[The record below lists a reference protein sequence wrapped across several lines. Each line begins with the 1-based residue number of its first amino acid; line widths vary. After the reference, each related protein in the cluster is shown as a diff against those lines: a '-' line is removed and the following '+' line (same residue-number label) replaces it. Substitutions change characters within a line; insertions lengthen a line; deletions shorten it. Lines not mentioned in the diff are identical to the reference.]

1 MTDRFVPAEV
11 AKERF
16 GRLVELQTRISA
28 ERNQRHLGRRM
39 EVLVEGPS
47 KKNPRVATT
56 RTRGNKVVH
65 VEGGFAPGT
74 LMDVFIEKAATH
86 YLVGVP
92 A

>member
-1 MTDRFVPAEV
+1 MTDRFVPQEE

-16 GRLVELQTRISA
+16 GRLTALQTEIGA
-28 ERNQRHLGRRM
+28 ERNRRHLGRCM

-47 KKNPRVATT
+47 KKNPQTVTS

-65 VEGGFAPGT
+65 VEGGLPPGA
-74 LMDVFIEKAATH
+74 LMEAVITRAAAH
-86 YLVGVP
+86 YLVGLP

>member
-1 MTDRFVPAEV
+1 MTDRFVPEEQ

-16 GRLVELQTRISA
+16 GRLTALQTRIGA
-28 ERNQRHLGRRM
+28 ERNRRHLGSRM

-47 KKNPRVATT
+47 KKNPQTVTS

-65 VEGGFAPGT
+65 VEGRFPPGS
-74 LMDVFIEKAATH
+74 LMEAVISRAAAH
-86 YLVGVP
+86 YLVGRP